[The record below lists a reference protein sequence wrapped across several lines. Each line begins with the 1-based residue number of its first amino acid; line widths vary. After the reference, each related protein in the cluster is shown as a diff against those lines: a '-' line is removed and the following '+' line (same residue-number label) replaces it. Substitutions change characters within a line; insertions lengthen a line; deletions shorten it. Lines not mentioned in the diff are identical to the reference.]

1 MTKTGASV
9 GLVFAIA
16 AAFGL
21 SGTAT
26 RAAKPT
32 VDPDWSCA
40 ITFADRQG
48 DVIHSDGNNGIS
60 TYTAGVDLVTCYIHP
75 DGTAAL
81 AQNLH
86 FQTGVDRRGVRRR
99 TLHIEG
105 QTYGGPELKQMMQ
118 TLHVG
123 DTIPMFTDKPTALM
137 ATW

>member
-1 MTKTGASV
+1 MPGPNGREARMTKTGASV

-40 ITFADRQG
+40 ITFADRPG

-86 FQTGVDRRGVRRR
+86 FQTGVDRRGVGRR

-105 QTYGGPELKQMMQ
+105 QTYGSASYASD
-118 TLHVG
+118 
-123 DTIPMFTDKPTALM
+123 DTVVPDYFEVWRL
-137 ATW
+137 